1 MAAVTPMLAA
11 GAAMEGAIRMRVAAA
26 ETQAGIPT
34 PAAAAEMRA
43 TAAEGIEAA
52 ATPGVAANQKMA
64 ARAAAV
70 GEIQA

>member
-1 MAAVTPMLAA
+1 MLAA
-11 GAAMEGAIRMRVAAA
+11 GAAMEGAIRMLVAA